1 MKITSAENPEVDN
14 LLVTEDDVK
23 VAVFMSKVLTKA
35 LSNLTHRHLKAKL
48 SDQFSNLISK
58 QLNSADL
65 QSQISKIAAAE
76 TALTNKVAFI
86 YYIITCIAQNL
97 KYFGCTKNGV
107 FLLAVSCKKGHH
119 FCCIP
124 KQIFRSSYFV
134 TALAKFTQKLV
145 FFVKAK

>member
-35 LSNLTHRHLKAKL
+35 LSNLTHKHLKAKL

-58 QLNSADL
+58 QLNSSDL

-76 TALTNKVAFI
+76 TALTNKVPFL
-86 YYIITCIAQNL
+86 YYVSTYIAQNL
-97 KYFGCTKNGV
+97 IWLTNF
-107 FLLAVSCKKGHH
+107 S
-119 FCCIP
+119 
-124 KQIFRSSYFV
+124 
-134 TALAKFTQKLV
+134 QKLD
-145 FFVKAK
+145 FSKLEGE

>member
-48 SDQFSNLISK
+48 SDQFSNLITK
-58 QLNSADL
+58 QLNSSDL

-76 TALTNKVAFI
+76 TALTNKVPFL
-86 YYIITCIAQNL
+86 YYVSTSTAQNL
-97 KYFGCTKNGV
+97 IWLTNF
-107 FLLAVSCKKGHH
+107 S
-119 FCCIP
+119 
-124 KQIFRSSYFV
+124 
-134 TALAKFTQKLV
+134 QKLD
-145 FFVKAK
+145 FFQITFWQKVYAIVWNF

>member
-58 QLNSADL
+58 QLNSSDL

-76 TALTNKVAFI
+76 TALTNKVPII
-86 YYIITCIAQNL
+86 YYKSICIAQNL
-97 KYFGCTKNGV
+97 NWLRERSLMTSDNFWSVYLHFSNLKPPILGGHFEPPKKID
-107 FLLAVSCKKGHH
+107 FL
-119 FCCIP
+119 
-124 KQIFRSSYFV
+124 FV
-134 TALAKFTQKLV
+134 LTLK
-145 FFVKAK
+145 